1 MPKFINYIS
10 HDEILGAFYR
20 AIGWDHVKGALPASS
35 LYFEFFTR
43 EDFKPTEQRF
53 LGDESLL
60 EQAVIE
66 TKMVRI
72 FFNDTAG

>member
-43 EDFKPTEQRF
+43 EEFQPTEQRF
-53 LGDESLL
+53 LSDETTLL
-60 EQAVIE
+60 
-66 TKMVRI
+66 
-72 FFNDTAG
+72 N